1 MYPNDRYK
9 PMSYPPRGPNSPE
22 PLSSNGSSRSVQ
34 PSPTSARPPSRV
46 VDEDYDEGVAD
57 ALMDL
62 AGGYRGAP
70 ESLEGPNHSPTVSV
84 GSRHSDPSPRP
95 PASHRNSVSSTRS
108 HTSPSTQSAP
118 LKRPLSPAPEEM
130 EHKRSRIDALKRRV
144 SSPNGH
150 RTPNLSSRPS
160 PIPFRTQ
167 PNTSH
172 SPEAR
177 QAHETYPPSPSLPVV
192 LPPHPRPIGAGH
204 GTSSSA
210 LPLPPIT
217 TLTPPS
223 TVPSPGASGERED
236 RMQVDE
242 ARSVSPPS
250 RSGKLADVVHSSVS
264 NPRSPP
270 VKQSPSPTSDK
281 KEA

>member
-1 MYPNDRYK
+1 MPYPSK
-9 PMSYPPRGPNSPE
+9 GPNSPE
-22 PLSSNGSSRSVQ
+22 PVSSNGSSRSIQ
-34 PSPTSARPPSRV
+34 PSPTSATARPPSRV

-62 AGGYRGAP
+62 AGGYRGTADA
-70 ESLEGPNHSPTVSV
+70 SIEGPSHSPTVSV
-84 GSRHSDPSPRP
+84 GSRQSDPSPRP

-108 HTSPSTQSAP
+108 HASPPSQSAP
-118 LKRPLSPAPEEM
+118 LKRALSPAPEET
-130 EHKRSRIDALKRRV
+130 ESKRSRMDVLKRRP
-144 SSPNGH
+144 SSPNGR
-150 RTPNLSSRPS
+150 RTPLPSSRPS

-167 PNTSH
+167 PTTSH
-172 SPEAR
+172 SPESR
-177 QAHETYPPSPSLPVV
+177 QTHDYPPSPPLPAV

-210 LPLPPIT
+210 LPLPPIA
-217 TLTPPS
+217 TLNTPPS
-223 TVPSPGASGERED
+223 TVGSPGASADRDD

-250 RSGKLADVVHSSVS
+250 RSGKLADVVHSSAS

-270 VKQSPSPTSDK
+270 VKQSPSPLSDK
-281 KEA
+281 KEV